1 VPRVKALLFAVP
13 EDVLPDL
20 EIVSNE
26 FAGGNRSEFLRV
38 AVRHF
43 RSRMMAER
51 LKSIRAQGKADRGG
65 RIYSNAEVMALVRAA
80 KGKPPVEE

>member
-1 VPRVKALLFAVP
+1 MSRAKTVGFAIP
-13 EDVLPDL
+13 EDMLPDL
-20 EIVSNE
+20 EIVINE

-51 LKSIRAQGKADRGG
+51 MKSIRAQAKADRGG
-65 RIYSNAEVMALVRAA
+65 RTYTNAEVMTLVREA
-80 KGKPPVEE
+80 KGKPPLEE

>member
-1 VPRVKALLFAVP
+1 MSRAKTVGFAIP
-13 EDVLPDL
+13 EEMLPDL
-20 EIVSNE
+20 ELVINE

-51 LKSIRAQGKADRGG
+51 MADLRAQAKAERGG
-65 RIYSNAEVMALVRAA
+65 KTYTVAEVNALVRKV
-80 KGKPPVEE
+80 KGKSPTEV

>member
-1 VPRVKALLFAVP
+1 M
-13 EDVLPDL
+13 LPDL

-65 RIYSNAEVMALVRAA
+65 RIYSNAEVMTLVRAA